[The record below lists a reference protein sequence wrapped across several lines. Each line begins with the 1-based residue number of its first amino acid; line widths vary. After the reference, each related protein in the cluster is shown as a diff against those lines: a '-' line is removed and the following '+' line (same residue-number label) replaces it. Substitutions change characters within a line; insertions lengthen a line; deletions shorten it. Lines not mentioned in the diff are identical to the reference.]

1 MPIDEVLKDSNCIP
15 QEVDEIVLIGGSTRI
30 PKIQEMLKDYFYGK
44 ELNKRLNPDEAV
56 AYGAT
61 IEAALQM
68 GKYSEDVALLD
79 VCPFSWGIAVV
90 DNENDKLEDML
101 MSKVIKRGS
110 KLPCKKKWKH
120 FILLVITKKQFFL
133 EFMKEKVN
141 M

>member
-1 MPIDEVLKDSNCIP
+1 
-15 QEVDEIVLIGGSTRI
+15 
-30 PKIQEMLKDYFYGK
+30 
-44 ELNKRLNPDEAV
+44 
-56 AYGAT
+56 
-61 IEAALQM
+61 M

-79 VCPFSWGIAVV
+79 VCPFSLGIAVV

-110 KLPCKKKWKH
+110 KLPCKKMETFYPASDYQKA
-120 FILLVITKKQFFL
+120 ILFRVYEGESQQFFL